1 MFLKARGW
9 MLMLALVLIVA
20 SSVTAEEPAAARP
33 DDSRLTTEN
42 LALWIDERFA
52 AAWLESKIEP
62 TEVIDDATFLKRV
75 SLDLAGSIP
84 SVSQARDFLGYE
96 GEHRRGT
103 LVDRMLND
111 PKRPEKYAERT
122 AAHLATVWRR
132 MMVPGNS
139 QEARMAVGL
148 EPWLKEQFN
157 ANVPYD
163 ELTRK
168 LVTATND
175 GQAMMPVNPRLG
187 VQAVG
192 PALFYQA
199 IGGKPETAASS
210 VSRVFLGVR
219 IGCAECHNHPFAD
232 WKQQDFWGMAAFFSG
247 VREGAVNDTL
257 TASIRPANSTVE
269 YSAAFLGGEQA
280 KIRKGKTA
288 RETLADWMV
297 APDNSLFA
305 ATAVNRV
312 WQHLLGR
319 GMTESVDDL
328 DKASPA
334 ERKILDDLAKLF
346 VEAKFDLRWLIA
358 GICKSQLYQR
368 ECIVLDDP
376 AALGAGLLTPP
387 PGLRPIK
394 TLSPEQVFNSLEQAL
409 LLPVARADGS
419 ARFNGL
425 RDQLISRM
433 NEAASSNPDEFR
445 AGIPQALLLMNGR
458 LTTEATDLDQSR
470 TLRGVLD
477 APFLDNEAKL
487 TTLYLATFS
496 RPPRAE
502 EKKFLLEHIR
512 KQADG
517 DKQKQAYA
525 EIFWGLLNSPEFVLE
540 K

>member
-1 MFLKARGW
+1 MMFLKARC
-9 MLMLALVLIVA
+9 LMLSLALIGSAFVVA
-20 SSVTAEEPAAARP
+20 DEPAGKRTV
-33 DDSRLTTEN
+33 DSRLTTEE
-42 LALWIDERFA
+42 LARWIDERFA
-52 AAWLESKIEP
+52 AVWQDAKIDP
-62 TEVIDDATFLKRV
+62 PEVIDDATFLKRT
-75 SLDLAGSIP
+75 SLDLTGSIP
-84 SVSQARDFLGYE
+84 SVSQARDFLDYA

-103 LVDRMLND
+103 LVDRLLND
-111 PKRPEKYAERT
+111 PRRPEKYAERT
-122 AAHLATVWRR
+122 AAHLANVWRR
-132 MMVPGNS
+132 TMVPGNS

-148 EPWLKEQFN
+148 EPWLKEQFA

-163 ELTRK
+163 ELVRK

-175 GQAMMPVNPRLG
+175 GQPQMVVNPRLG
-187 VQAVG
+187 VVSGG
-192 PALFYQA
+192 PALFFQA
-199 IGGKPETAASS
+199 VGGKPETAASS

-219 IGCAECHNHPFAD
+219 IGCAECHDHPFAS
-232 WKQQDFWGMAAFFSG
+232 WKQKDFWGMAAFFSG
-247 VREGAVNDTL
+247 VRNGGIDDSLAAT
-257 TASIRPANSTVE
+257 IQPANSPVAYT
-269 YSAAFLGGEQA
+269 ATFLGGEPA
-280 KIRKGKTA
+280 KLSRNKSP
-288 RETLADWMV
+288 RETLANWMV
-297 APDNSLFA
+297 APENTLFA

-346 VEAKFDLRWLIA
+346 VDAKFDLRWLVA

-368 ECIVLDDP
+368 ECIVLDDTDAEPP
-376 AALGAGLLTPP
+376 A
-387 PGLRPIK
+387 GLRPIK

-409 LLPVARADGS
+409 SLPVARADGS

-425 RDQLISRM
+425 REQLISRM
-433 NEAASSNPDEFR
+433 NEAASNNPDEFR

-477 APFLDNEAKL
+477 APFLDTEAKL

>member
-1 MFLKARGW
+1 MFLKARY
-9 MLMLALVLIVA
+9 LMLACVLIGA
-20 SSVTAEEPAAARP
+20 AFVTADEPAAKRP
-33 DDSRLTTEN
+33 VVSRLTTEE
-42 LALWIDERFA
+42 LARWIDERFA
-52 AAWLESKIEP
+52 AAWQDAKIDSPAE
-62 TEVIDDATFLKRV
+62 IDDATFLKRTY
-75 SLDLAGSIP
+75 LDLTGSIP
-84 SVSQARDFLGYE
+84 SVSQARDFLDYT

-103 LVDRMLND
+103 LVDRLLND
-111 PKRPEKYAERT
+111 PRRPEKYAERT
-122 AAHLATVWRR
+122 AAHWANLWRR
-132 MMVPGNS
+132 MLVPGNTP
-139 QEARMAVGL
+139 EARMAVGL
-148 EPWLKEQFN
+148 EPWLKEQFT

-163 ELTRK
+163 ELVRK
-168 LVTATND
+168 LVTAKND
-175 GQAMMPVNPRLG
+175 GQPMMPVNSRLG
-187 VQAVG
+187 VQAGG
-192 PALFYQA
+192 PTLFFQA

-232 WKQQDFWGMAAFFSG
+232 WKQKDFWGMAAFFSG
-247 VREGAVNDTL
+247 IKNGAVDD
-257 TASIRPANSTVE
+257 APVAKIRPENSPIE
-269 YSAAFLGGEQA
+269 YTAAFLGGEQA
-280 KIRKGKTA
+280 KIAKGKTP
-288 RETLADWMV
+288 RETLADWLV
-297 APDNSLFA
+297 SPSNSMFA

-312 WQHLLGR
+312 WQHLIGR

-334 ERKILDDLAKLF
+334 ERRILDDLAKLF
-346 VEAKFDLRWLIA
+346 VDSGYDLRWLIA

-368 ECIVLDDP
+368 ECIALDDTTP
-376 AALGAGLLTPP
+376 EPP

-409 LLPVARADGS
+409 SLPVARADGS

-433 NEAASSNPDEFR
+433 NEAASNNPEEFR

-477 APFLDNEAKL
+477 APFLDTEAKL

-512 KQADG
+512 KQAEG

>member
-1 MFLKARGW
+1 MSLKAPW
-9 MLMLALVLIVA
+9 LMLALVLIGSNLA
-20 SSVTAEEPAAARP
+20 MADKPAVTKGEV
-33 DDSRLTTEN
+33 SRLTTEE
-42 LALWIDERFA
+42 LARWIDERFA
-52 AAWLESKIEP
+52 AVWQEAKIDAP
-62 TEVIDDATFLKRV
+62 GVIDDATFLKRTF
-75 SLDLAGSIP
+75 LDMSGSIP
-84 SVSQARDFLGYE
+84 SVSQARDFLDYA

-103 LVDRMLND
+103 LVDRLLND

-122 AAHLATVWRR
+122 AAHWANVWRR
-132 MMVPGNS
+132 MMVPGNTR
-139 QEARMAVGL
+139 EAQMAVGL
-148 EPWLKEQFN
+148 EPWLKEQFA

-163 ELTRK
+163 ELARK
-168 LVTATND
+168 LVTATSD
-175 GQAMMPVNPRLG
+175 GQAMMPVNPRRG
-187 VQAVG
+187 VQAGG

-232 WKQQDFWGMAAFFSG
+232 WKQKDFWGMAAFFSG
-247 VREGAVNDTL
+247 VRDGAVNDTL

-269 YSAAFLGGEQA
+269 YTAAFLGGEQA
-280 KIRKGKTA
+280 KIPKGKTA
-288 RETLADWMV
+288 REALADWMV
-297 APDNSLFA
+297 APNNALFA

-312 WQHLLGR
+312 WQHLLGH

-368 ECIVLDDP
+368 ECIILDD
-376 AALGAGLLTPP
+376 TDSEPP

-409 LLPVARADGS
+409 SLPVARADGS

-433 NEAASSNPDEFR
+433 NEAASNNPDEFR

-477 APFLDNEAKL
+477 APFLDTEAKL
-487 TTLYLATFS
+487 TTLYLAAFS
-496 RPPRAE
+496 RPPRAD

-512 KQADG
+512 KQANG

>member
-1 MFLKARGW
+1 MFFNTRY
-9 MLMLALVLIVA
+9 LMWVFALVGTTFVVA
-20 SSVTAEEPAAARP
+20 AEAPPTKQAA
-33 DDSRLTTEN
+33 SRLTTEE
-42 LALWIDERFA
+42 LAHWIDERFA
-52 AAWLESKIEP
+52 EAWREAKIEP
-62 TEVIDDATFLKRV
+62 PGLIDDATFLKRT

-84 SVSQARDFLGYE
+84 SVSQARDFLGYD
-96 GEHRRGT
+96 GEHRRGN

-132 MMVPGNS
+132 TLVPGNS
-139 QEARMAVGL
+139 PEARMAVGL

-163 ELTRK
+163 EFARK
-168 LVTATND
+168 LVTATNN
-175 GQAMMPVNPRLG
+175 GQPQMVVNTRLG
-187 VQAVG
+187 AINGGPTMFFQAV
-192 PALFYQA
+192 
-199 IGGKPETAASS
+199 GGKPESAASS

-232 WKQQDFWGMAAFFSG
+232 WKQKDFWGMAAFFAG
-247 VREGAVNDTL
+247 IKNGAINDSVAAT
-257 TASIRPANSTVE
+257 IRPENSTVD
-269 YSAAFLGGEQA
+269 YTAAFLTGESA
-280 KIRKGKTA
+280 KISRDKTP

-297 APDNSLFA
+297 SPSNSMFA

-319 GMTESVDDL
+319 GMTDSVDDL

-334 ERKILDDLAKLF
+334 ERKILDDLARLF
-346 VEAKFDLRWLIA
+346 VDAKYDLRWLIA

-368 ECIVLDDP
+368 ECIVLEETDSE
-376 AALGAGLLTPP
+376 PP

-409 LLPVARADGS
+409 ALPVAKADGS

-425 RDQLISRM
+425 RDQLIARM
-433 NEAASSNPDEFR
+433 NEAATNNPEEFK

-477 APFLDNEAKL
+477 APFLDTESKL

-496 RPPRAE
+496 RPPRDE
-502 EKKFLLEHIR
+502 EKKFLLDHIR
-512 KQADG
+512 KQAGG

-525 EIFWGLLNSPEFVLE
+525 EIFWGLLNSPEFVLA

>member
-1 MFLKARGW
+1 MLLKAPC
-9 MLMLALVLIVA
+9 LMLALLVIGSAL
-20 SSVTAEEPAAARP
+20 VTAGEPATVRKNV
-33 DDSRLTTEN
+33 SRLTTEE
-42 LALWIDERFA
+42 LARWIDERFA
-52 AAWLESKIEP
+52 AAWQEAKIAP
-62 TEVIDDATFLKRV
+62 PAIIDDATFLKRT

-84 SVSQARDFLGYE
+84 SVSQARDFLEYT

-103 LVDRMLND
+103 LVDRLLND
-111 PKRPEKYAERT
+111 PRRPEKYAERT
-122 AAHLATVWRR
+122 AANWATLWRR

-139 QEARMAVGL
+139 REAQMAAGL
-148 EPWLKEQFN
+148 EPWLKEQFA

-163 ELTRK
+163 ELARK
-168 LVTATND
+168 LITATND
-175 GQAMMPVNPRLG
+175 GQAVMPVNPRLG
-187 VQAVG
+187 VRSGG
-192 PALFYQA
+192 PALFFQVV
-199 IGGKPETAASS
+199 GGKPESAASS

-232 WKQQDFWGMAAFFSG
+232 WKQKDFWGMAAFFSG
-247 VREGAVNDTL
+247 IRNGVVNDSA
-257 TASIRPANSTVE
+257 TATIRPENSTVE
-269 YSAAFLGGEQA
+269 YTAAFLGGEQA
-280 KIRKGKTA
+280 KIAKGKTP
-288 RETLADWMV
+288 RESLADWMV
-297 APDNSLFA
+297 SPDNSLFA

-312 WQHLLGR
+312 WQHLIGR
-319 GMTESVDDL
+319 GMTDSVDDL

-346 VEAKFDLRWLIA
+346 VDAKFDLRWLIA

-368 ECIVLDDP
+368 ECIAFEDTDGEPP
-376 AALGAGLLTPP
+376 A
-387 PGLRPIK
+387 GLRPIK

-409 LLPVARADGS
+409 SLPVAKADGS

-433 NEAASSNPDEFR
+433 NEAASNNPEEFR

-477 APFLDNEAKL
+477 APFLDTEAKL

-502 EKKFLLEHIR
+502 EKQFLLEHIR

>member
-1 MFLKARGW
+1 MFFKATC
-9 MLMLALVLIVA
+9 LMLLSVLVGSAFVN
-20 SSVTAEEPAAARP
+20 AEEPAAKRP
-33 DDSRLTTEN
+33 ADARLTSDE
-42 LALWIDERFA
+42 LARWIDERFA
-52 AAWLESKIEP
+52 AAWEDSKIEP
-62 TEVIDDATFLKRV
+62 PAVIDDATFLKRTF
-75 SLDLAGSIP
+75 LDLTGSIP
-84 SVSQARDFLGYE
+84 SVSQARDFLGYD

-103 LVDRMLND
+103 LVDRLLND
-111 PKRPEKYAERT
+111 PRRPEKHAERT

-163 ELTRK
+163 ELARK

-175 GQAMMPVNPRLG
+175 GQAMMPANSRFV
-187 VQAVG
+187 VQGGG
-192 PALFYQA
+192 PALFFQA

-232 WKQQDFWGMAAFFSG
+232 WKQKDFWGMAAFFSG
-247 VREGAVNDTL
+247 VRDGTVNDTL

-269 YSAAFLGGEQA
+269 YTAAFLGGEQA

-297 APDNSLFA
+297 APNNSLFA

-312 WQHLLGR
+312 WQHLLGH

-368 ECIVLDDP
+368 ECIAMDDND
-376 AALGAGLLTPP
+376 GEPP

-409 LLPVARADGS
+409 SLPVARADGS

-433 NEAASSNPDEFR
+433 NEAASNNPEEFR

-477 APFLDNEAKL
+477 APFLDTEAKL

-496 RPPRAE
+496 RPPRAD

-512 KQADG
+512 KQTDG